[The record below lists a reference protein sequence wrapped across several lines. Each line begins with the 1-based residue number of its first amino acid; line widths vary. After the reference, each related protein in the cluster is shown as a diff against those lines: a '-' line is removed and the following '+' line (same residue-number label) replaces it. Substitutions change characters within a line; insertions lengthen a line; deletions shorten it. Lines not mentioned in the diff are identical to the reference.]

1 MIKID
6 EEVQGLLKSTNQL
19 AKDTFANEDNMKDF
33 LTTLSK
39 LYNVSYNNILLLKTQ
54 RDELNLVASKE
65 KFIERGI
72 NVKDNEKPLKI
83 IKGIKSNG
91 EIEFK
96 LDEVY
101 DISQTD
107 RSIKQNKA
115 RSKEYVENILKG
127 MCERRNI
134 AVEPDDS
141 IRSKLEKIIIDI
153 KNNTR
158 QNDSSKN
165 KNMEEYNKQVQVEI
179 EGALFA
185 VTKNLKL
192 NTRNYNFNEI
202 CNWGKDKKDKTL
214 KQSLKYIQ
222 KFTNYF
228 VSDFKSQEK
237 INASENKKEDE
248 EEFG

>member
-6 EEVQGLLKSTNQL
+6 EEIQGLLKSTNQL

-39 LYNVSYNNILLLKTQ
+39 LYNVSYNNVLLLRKQ
-54 RDELNLVASKE
+54 RDELNLIASKE
-65 KFIERGI
+65 KFKTKGI
-72 NVKDNEKPLKI
+72 NIKAGEKPLKI
-83 IKGIKSNG
+83 IKKVNG
-91 EIEFK
+91 ELEFK

-107 RSIKQNKA
+107 KSIKQNKA
-115 RSKEYVENILKG
+115 QSKEYIENILKG
-127 MCERRNI
+127 MCERRGI
-134 AVEPDDS
+134 ETKADESTRD
-141 IRSKLEKIIIDI
+141 KLEKIIIDI

-165 KNMEEYNKQVQVEI
+165 KNIEEYNKQVQI
-179 EGALFA
+179 EVTGAVFA

-192 NTRNYNFNEI
+192 NTRNYNFDDI
-202 CNWGKDKKDKTL
+202 CNWAKDKKDKTL
-214 KQSLKYIQ
+214 KESLKYMQ

-237 INASENKKEDE
+237 INANENKKEDE
-248 EEFG
+248 EEFE